1 MNFENKVV
9 IVTGAGTG
17 IGKEIALLFSSL
29 GAKLAIAGRRRNKLS
44 QVKKLIEN
52 NKREC
57 LHILADISKVRESS
71 KVIKN
76 TKANK
81 KYEKK
86 GVLDVSGW
94 SDHMEQ
100 KSITE
105 MPCIEY
111 PIIQG
116 ADGGFGTS
124 DLAGPV
130 SEAGGLGIITA
141 SALRTPE
148 RLREDIAMAKSMTDK
163 PIGVNLSPGMLPNI
177 DEMVEATIESGIK
190 VVETAG
196 GSSDVYGK
204 RLKEAGVVWIHK
216 VATVKHAV
224 SAEKQGADAVVIVGI
239 EGAGGKSPI
248 QVTTLI
254 NIPLA
259 AKVIKIPIIAAGGIG
274 DARSFMAALAMGA
287 EAVYMGTVFMAVKE
301 CPISDRYKQSIV
313 DRSPFDPVFRA
324 RVFSPPGAEMAEM
337 MRQGASA
344 PIPDRDEDGTRIS
357 GVSLAVAAVDR
368 VVTAKELI
376 QDIISG
382 AEVIRQRWALS

>member
-1 MNFENKVV
+1 MWQ
-9 IVTGAGTG
+9 T
-17 IGKEIALLFSSL
+17 
-29 GAKLAIAGRRRNKLS
+29 R
-44 QVKKLIEN
+44 
-52 NKREC
+52 
-57 LHILADISKVRESS
+57 
-71 KVIKN
+71 
-76 TKANK
+76 
-81 KYEKK
+81 
-86 GVLDVSGW
+86 
-94 SDHMEQ
+94 
-100 KSITE
+100 ITE
-105 MPCIEY
+105 MLGIEY

-116 ADGGFGTS
+116 AYGGFGTS
-124 DLAGPV
+124 ALAGPV

-148 RLREDIAMAKSMTDK
+148 RLREDIARAKSMTDK

-274 DARSFMAALAMGA
+274 DARSFMAALAMGS

-324 RVFSPPGAEMAEM
+324 RVFAPPGAEMAEM